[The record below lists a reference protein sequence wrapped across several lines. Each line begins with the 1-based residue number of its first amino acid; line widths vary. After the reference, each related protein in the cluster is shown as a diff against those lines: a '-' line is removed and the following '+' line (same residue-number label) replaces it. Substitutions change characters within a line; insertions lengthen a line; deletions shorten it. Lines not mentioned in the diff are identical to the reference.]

1 MKPRLKEALIAIQRH
16 LRKYGTSPSLRDLQ
30 KTMGY
35 QSPRSAFLLVNT
47 LLEEGLIEKDDEGNY
62 KIVIPVEDSQEV
74 AETISVP
81 VLGSIACGNPIF
93 AEENVVDSYPVSK
106 RLLTG
111 NHSYFFLRAEGDS
124 MNQKGIESGDLVL
137 VRQQNY
143 AQSGDI
149 VVALIDEN
157 ATLKE
162 YQQNTGAIMLI
173 PHSDNPEHKP
183 IFVEEGFLV
192 QGVVVQVF
200 KNIS

>member
-1 MKPRLKEALIAIQRH
+1 MKPRLKETLIAIQRH

-30 KTMGY
+30 KAMGY
-35 QSPRSAFLLVNT
+35 QSPRSAFLLVNA

-62 KIVIPVEDSQEV
+62 KIVFPVEDSQEV
-74 AETISVP
+74 AETVSVP

-93 AEENVVDSYPVSK
+93 AEENIVDTYPVSK

-111 NHSYFFLRAEGDS
+111 SHSYFFLRAVGDS
-124 MNQKGIESGDLVL
+124 MNKKGIESGDLVL

-143 AQSGDI
+143 AQNGDI
-149 VVALIDEN
+149 VVALIDEA

-162 YQQNTGAIMLI
+162 YRQTSGIVMLI

-183 IFVEEGFLV
+183 IFVEEYFLV
-192 QGVVVQVF
+192 QGVVAQVF
-200 KNIS
+200 KDI